1 MKETFFQI
9 IDEAL
14 IATIPRNTTDAGLSK
29 FREQVLESV
38 HQHEVYFVIFDFSD
52 LSHIDRFEFVHIR
65 KIKDMLQLMGV
76 KILFSGL
83 KAGIVSTLVA
93 LDFDVE
99 SIDSYLNLSTA
110 LNAIRELKR
119 ADSLT
124 LKEFDQ
130 EEEEVDDLE
139 AKEMETMDSREE
151 EERWEESY
159 VGTEEDMLQGES
171 L

>member
-1 MKETFFQI
+1 MKEAFFQI

-14 IATIPRNTTDAGLSK
+14 IATIPRNTTDAGLGN
-29 FREQVLESV
+29 FREQVLQSV
-38 HQHEVYFVIFDFSD
+38 HLHEVYYVIFDFSD
-52 LSHIDRFEFVHIR
+52 LSHIDRFEFVHIQ

-110 LNAIRELKR
+110 LNAIREFKK
-119 ADSLT
+119 ADFLIMD
-124 LKEFDQ
+124 EFEQ
-130 EEEEVDDLE
+130 EEIDDLQAE
-139 AKEMETMDSREE
+139 DVEPMDSPEE
-151 EERWEESY
+151 EDIWEESDIAA
-159 VGTEEDMLQGES
+159 EEEIVQDGS